1 MSVSAIRQSSLP
13 AKRLVVLV
21 TPNVDELLLAR
32 RIWAL
37 ALKNCSEVLYVA
49 QVPDADEEA
58 RLRRALAQLA
68 AITRDDRFHV
78 TTRLAFQASWLKTL
92 REFVQP
98 GDVIVCL
105 GGQTVRRFGRA
116 AVPLQAQLTAEFGE
130 AVRVLDGI
138 EVEPPSARREVWP
151 LIREAMPVAIIAA
164 FLEFQMWAS
173 AQMARGAA
181 GTSVLAL
188 SVVVEFSLI
197 WLWVSRVH

>member
-1 MSVSAIRQSSLP
+1 MSVPATLQSSLP

-21 TPNVDELLLAR
+21 PPNVDELLLAR

-37 ALKNCSEVLYVA
+37 ALKQRRDVLYVA
-49 QVPDADEEA
+49 QVRDADEEA
-58 RLRRALAQLA
+58 RWQRGLAQLA
-68 AITRDDRFHV
+68 AITRDDRLKV
-78 TTRLAFQASWLKTL
+78 ATRLSFQSSWPKAL

-105 GGQTVRRFGRA
+105 AGQTVRRFGRT
-116 AVPLQAQLTAEFGE
+116 AVPLQSQLTAEYGA
-130 AVRVLDGI
+130 AVHVLDGLDM
-138 EVEPPSARREVWP
+138 PPQATRREVWP
-151 LIREAMPVAIIAA
+151 VIREAMPVAIIAA

-173 AQMARGAA
+173 AQLTRGAA

-197 WLWVSRVH
+197 WLWVSRVR